1 LAAQR
6 LPRTNFLVQ
15 REIRGTHHNHQVVL
29 AVVHLLH
36 LQPVSRH
43 LPQHLTVVEA
53 FEVLPQQQDSLA

>member
-1 LAAQR
+1 VARRSLQ
-6 LPRTNFLVQ
+6 TNFLVQ
-15 REIRGTHHNHQVVL
+15 REIRGTQHNRPAVL

-53 FEVLPQQQDSLA
+53 FVDLPRQLDSLV

>member
-1 LAAQR
+1 
-6 LPRTNFLVQ
+6 LVQ
-15 REIRGTHHNHQVVL
+15 HEIHGTHHNHRVVL